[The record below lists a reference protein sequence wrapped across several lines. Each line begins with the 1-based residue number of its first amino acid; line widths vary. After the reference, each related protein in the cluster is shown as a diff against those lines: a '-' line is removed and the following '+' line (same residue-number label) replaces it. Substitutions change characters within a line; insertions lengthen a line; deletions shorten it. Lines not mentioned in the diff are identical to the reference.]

1 MIANEFWGCQQQWLR
16 AYNGCAMPRNAARL
30 PLAVVRAMRPL
41 QWVKNL
47 LVFLP
52 MFFTLNEAWSLD
64 DLPGALDTLASAALA
79 LLLFCAISGGLY
91 LFNDVLDI
99 ERDRVHPV
107 KRRRP
112 VASGAIPPR
121 FALVFGLALP
131 LACLYPAFLI
141 AAPFGAV
148 ALAYVIIQTAYS
160 LGLKRAP
167 LLDVFSVASGFVL
180 RVLAGAAVV
189 ELPISPWLYLC
200 TGLAALFIAV
210 SKRRSELARAGETA
224 SEQRDALASYTLPM
238 LDQLTALVATSAL
251 VSYALYTFTAPNL
264 PGNHSMMLT
273 IPFVAYGMFRYIQL
287 VHLRDAGEDPETIVM
302 TDPPMIAAIALWL
315 ATSATIL
322 YLAR

>member
-1 MIANEFWGCQQQWLR
+1 MITNDFWECQQQWPG
-16 AYNGCAMPRNAARL
+16 AYNGCAMPETAAL
-30 PLAVVRAMRPL
+30 PIAVIRAMRPR

-64 DLPGALDTLASAALA
+64 DPPAALGMVASAALA
-79 LLLFCAISGGLY
+79 LLLFCALSGGIY
-91 LFNDVLDI
+91 LFNDALDV
-99 ERDRVHPV
+99 ERDRAHPV

-121 FALVFGLALP
+121 FALVFGLALA
-131 LACLYPAFLI
+131 LACLYPAFLVG
-141 AAPFGAV
+141 APFGAV
-148 ALAYVIIQTAYS
+148 ALAYVVIQIAYS

-189 ELPISPWLYLC
+189 GLPISPWLYLC
-200 TGLAALFIAV
+200 TGLAALFVAV

-224 SEQRDALASYTLPM
+224 HEQRDALASYTLPM

-264 PGNHSMMLT
+264 PSNHSMMLT

-315 ATSATIL
+315 AASATIL
-322 YLAR
+322 YLGR

>member
-1 MIANEFWGCQQQWLR
+1 
-16 AYNGCAMPRNAARL
+16 MPRTAARL
-30 PLAVVRAMRPL
+30 PLAIVRAMRPL

-52 MFFTLNEAWSLD
+52 LFFTLNEAWSLD
-64 DLPGALDTLASAALA
+64 DLPGALDMVASAALA
-79 LLLFCAISGGLY
+79 LLLFCALSGGLY

-121 FALVFGLALP
+121 VALVFGLALP
-131 LACLYPAFLI
+131 LACLYPAFLV
-141 AAPFGAV
+141 AVPFGAV
-148 ALAYVIIQTAYS
+148 ALAYVVIQLAYS

-180 RVLAGAAVV
+180 RVVAGAAVV

-210 SKRRSELARAGETA
+210 SKRRSELARAGDAA

-264 PGNHSMMLT
+264 PANHSMMLT

-302 TDPPMIAAIALWL
+302 TDPPMIVAIALWL
-315 ATSATIL
+315 AASATIL
-322 YLAR
+322 YLGR